1 MHLKTETQD
10 TLKTRQG
17 ESKQVE
23 SKTSYFE
30 HEISDYYPFKTN
42 HSDIKTDIL
51 NLNFLNSKREN
62 QNWSAIATYYWQG
75 IRNS

>member
-23 SKTSYFE
+23 SKTSKFRTGNIGMNGTIIRLRQTVLTLKRTFE
-30 HEISDYYPFKTN
+30 I
-42 HSDIKTDIL
+42 
-51 NLNFLNSKREN
+51 
-62 QNWSAIATYYWQG
+62 
-75 IRNS
+75 